1 MAQEKE
7 NQGVVTFAG
16 NPVTL
21 LGELIKVGDTAPEFT
36 ATGEG
41 LKPVRLSDF
50 KGKTVI
56 LSSHLLQEVESFI
69 DACIFL
75 REGRLLYDGE
85 FSRLRELLAQRLRAL
100 APGPSGA
107 AGGASPP
114 QEYRFAHDDGR
125 RIVVDPATRTDSGAS
140 GAEPGLEPVDGATL
154 SLQTAYAWLS
164 HRFETSGAEG
174 WEPPR

>member
-56 LSSHLLQEVESFI
+56 LSVFPSVDTKVCAAQTRRFNKEAS
-69 DACIFL
+69 
-75 REGRLLYDGE
+75 
-85 FSRLRELLAQRLRAL
+85 EL
-100 APGPSGA
+100 S
-107 AGGASPP
+107 
-114 QEYRFAHDDGR
+114 EN
-125 RIVVDPATRTDSGAS
+125 VVV
-140 GAEPGLEPVDGATL
+140 LTL
-154 SLQTAYAWLS
+154 SKTCPSRWVASA
-164 HRFETSGAEG
+164 
-174 WEPPR
+174 PPKASTVSTRSRTISTPSSA